1 MIDRPIISYAPSMT
15 QRSIVRMEDLSKLNV
30 FQKNKLI
37 ESSVKMDTVP
47 LKIFEL
53 AVAAIDDDVAL
64 NGKEL
69 EDNTVF
75 IHKSVLYKFFD
86 NTSNNKYSR
95 LKKYLG
101 ELRKKAHMEITN
113 KVSKDEYEYI
123 DIGVVAA
130 TRYSNYDDY
139 ISISFTPQIMPYI
152 LDLKRTGFY
161 TKYKIKDIAKMNS
174 KYSIILFKWL
184 MLNFNQY
191 QYYKNKDNRNS
202 QQKYDYQN
210 PKISIQEFR
219 ALTDTK
225 DRYKSFTN
233 LEYRTLT
240 IPLEEINKYTDINV
254 TYQKIGKNKVTGI
267 QFFITEKPKRKVI
280 TPTEEPIVTR
290 EELEEQ
296 ENQLFI
302 SGVTS
307 KYTNLLSENML
318 LGVKD
323 ITSSKSLIVN
333 LAKEVYPLYERFEK
347 DFGFNELERHVK
359 YIVSKKRGTIRNLP
373 AFLKVSIEHYRPRAA
388 IKHFED

>member
-1 MIDRPIISYAPSMT
+1 
-15 QRSIVRMEDLSKLNV
+15 MEDLSKLNV

-113 KVSKDEYEYI
+113 KVSKDKYEYI

-161 TKYKIKDIAKMNS
+161 TKYKIKDIA
-174 KYSIILFKWL
+174 
-184 MLNFNQY
+184 
-191 QYYKNKDNRNS
+191 
-202 QQKYDYQN
+202 
-210 PKISIQEFR
+210 
-219 ALTDTK
+219 
-225 DRYKSFTN
+225 
-233 LEYRTLT
+233 
-240 IPLEEINKYTDINV
+240 
-254 TYQKIGKNKVTGI
+254 
-267 QFFITEKPKRKVI
+267 
-280 TPTEEPIVTR
+280 
-290 EELEEQ
+290 
-296 ENQLFI
+296 
-302 SGVTS
+302 
-307 KYTNLLSENML
+307 
-318 LGVKD
+318 
-323 ITSSKSLIVN
+323 
-333 LAKEVYPLYERFEK
+333 
-347 DFGFNELERHVK
+347 
-359 YIVSKKRGTIRNLP
+359 
-373 AFLKVSIEHYRPRAA
+373 
-388 IKHFED
+388 

>member
-1 MIDRPIISYAPSMT
+1 M
-15 QRSIVRMEDLSKLNV
+15 
-30 FQKNKLI
+30 
-37 ESSVKMDTVP
+37 
-47 LKIFEL
+47 
-53 AVAAIDDDVAL
+53 
-64 NGKEL
+64 
-69 EDNTVF
+69 
-75 IHKSVLYKFFD
+75 
-86 NTSNNKYSR
+86 
-95 LKKYLG
+95 
-101 ELRKKAHMEITN
+101 
-113 KVSKDEYEYI
+113 
-123 DIGVVAA
+123 
-130 TRYSNYDDY
+130 
-139 ISISFTPQIMPYI
+139 
-152 LDLKRTGFY
+152 
-161 TKYKIKDIAKMNS
+161 
-174 KYSIILFKWL
+174 
-184 MLNFNQY
+184 
-191 QYYKNKDNRNS
+191 
-202 QQKYDYQN
+202 
-210 PKISIQEFR
+210 
-219 ALTDTK
+219 
-225 DRYKSFTN
+225 
-233 LEYRTLT
+233 
-240 IPLEEINKYTDINV
+240 
-254 TYQKIGKNKVTGI
+254 TGI

>member
-1 MIDRPIISYAPSMT
+1 
-15 QRSIVRMEDLSKLNV
+15 MEDLSKLNV

-86 NTSNNKYSR
+86 NTSTNKYSR
-95 LKKYLG
+95 LKKYLS

-113 KVSKDEYEYI
+113 EVSKDKYEYI

-139 ISISFTPQIMPYI
+139 IAISFTPQIMPYI

-161 TKYKIKDIAKMNS
+161 TKYKIKDISKMNS

-210 PKISIQEFR
+210 PKISIQDFR
-219 ALTDTK
+219 ALTDTR

-254 TYQKIGKNKVTGI
+254 TYQKIGKHKVTGI

-280 TPTEEPIVTR
+280 SPTEEPIVTK

-307 KYTNLLSENML
+307 KYTSLLSKNML
-318 LGVKD
+318 LGVDD
-323 ITSSKSLIVN
+323 ITSNKSLIVN
-333 LAKEVYPLYERFEK
+333 LAKEVYPLYEKFEN
-347 DFGFNELERHVK
+347 DFGFNELEKHVK

-373 AFLKVSIEHYRPRAA
+373 SFLKVSIEQYRPRAA
-388 IKHFED
+388 IKYFED